1 MVTFLHQIW
10 LQNYLPS
17 RISEHQGRCS
27 LSAPWIRFANPR
39 SGTHFTTHHHSRA
52 GAVGHSDRDHRG
64 SGHGSSTDRNPRPP
78 HLRSTGFKDREWFS
92 WYTPIPA
99 PVIRVSQPH
108 YNSLTISFG
117 GQHSEL
123 TLSRSF
129 RTAPSAIPLNL
140 CINCLLDSLAI
151 DFVTDLPPSQGHT
164 TILTV
169 IDRFSKACRLIP
181 LPKLPTALETAE
193 ALCNYVFRFYGLP
206 EDIVSDRGPQFTSRV
221 WSAFCRQLEINVS
234 LTSGYH
240 PQANGQVEWLNQ
252 ELTRFLRSYCHRN
265 QLDWSRYLLWAEY
278 AQNSIRKPSTGIT
291 PFQCVLGFQPPLF
304 PWSGE
309 PSELPAVNSWLQRSE
324 ETWNEAHVHLQRA
337 VHRTR
342 EQANRHRRA
351 NPNYQPGQ
359 WVWLSTRDLRLR
371 LPCKKLSPRY
381 VGPFKIIRQIPPVS
395 FRLALPAHYRISP
408 TFHVSLLKPAGGPR
422 GEEVQDEAGDQ
433 RAPPIIVD
441 GQEAYQV
448 REILDSRRQGR
459 FLQYLIDWEG
469 YGPEERSWVNAE
481 DILDPSLTTDYHR
494 DHPDRP
500 APRPRG
506 RPRRRL
512 PPRVRSRSQGGALS
526 RTQPLWLP
534 PIATRGNRHPS
545 FNSNQLHFPYTPYLW
560 LIPCTGVPYW
570 LWSI

>member
-1 MVTFLHQIW
+1 MFHIDSGLFK
-10 LQNYLPS
+10 LCFPS
-17 RISEHQGRCS
+17 PHRKVLFCYATISERLSCVRFLCTIPRVWPGLFTGLWTLPPAPIQS
-27 LSAPWIRFANPR
+27 LSSDSDSALPTLCLKLVIELCLSDLHTLLIKLHMDPNAPDSALQKTSPDIDPAVFYRF
-39 SGTHFTTHHHSRA
+39 HHGSICS
-52 GAVGHSDRDHRG
+52 SDRTCYPATTAEPPYL
-64 SGHGSSTDRNPRPP
+64 SHGGAGKVSASSSSP
-78 HLRSTGFKDREWFS
+78 ST
-92 WYTPIPA
+92 
-99 PVIRVSQPH
+99 
-108 YNSLTISFG
+108 
-117 GQHSEL
+117 QHE
-123 TLSRSF
+123 
-129 RTAPSAIPLNL
+129 
-140 CINCLLDSLAI
+140 
-151 DFVTDLPPSQGHT
+151 
-164 TILTV
+164 
-169 IDRFSKACRLIP
+169 RFS
-181 LPKLPTALETAE
+181 AE
-193 ALCNYVFRFYGLP
+193 STNAR
-206 EDIVSDRGPQFTSRV
+206 
-221 WSAFCRQLEINVS
+221 
-234 LTSGYH
+234 
-240 PQANGQVEWLNQ
+240 
-252 ELTRFLRSYCHRN
+252 TRFLRSYCHKN

-309 PSELPAVNSWLQRSE
+309 SSELPAVNSLLQRSE
-324 ETWNEAHVHLQRA
+324 ETWNEAQVHLQRA
-337 VHRTR
+337 IHRTR

-381 VGPFKIIRQIPPVS
+381 VGPFKIIRQITPVS

-408 TFHVSLLKPAGGPR
+408 TFHVSLLKHAGGPR

-441 GQEAYQV
+441 GQGAYQV
-448 REILDSRRQGR
+448 REILDSRRRGR

-469 YGPEERSWVNAE
+469 YGPEERSWVNAD

-506 RPRRRL
+506 RPRVVCLLTSGAAHRG
-512 PPRVRSRSQGGALS
+512 GGALS

-545 FNSNQLHFPYTPYLW
+545 INCHELHFPYTLYLW
-560 LIPCTGVPYW
+560 LITCTGVPYW